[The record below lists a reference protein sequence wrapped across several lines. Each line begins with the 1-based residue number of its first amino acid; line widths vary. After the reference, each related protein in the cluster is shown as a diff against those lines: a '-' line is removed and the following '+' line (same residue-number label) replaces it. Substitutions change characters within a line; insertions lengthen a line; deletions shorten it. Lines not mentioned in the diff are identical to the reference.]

1 VVTVIASELTILPAV
16 DIMNGRAVQLVRGK
30 QETARDFGD
39 PVEAALRWSDM
50 GAKWLHIVDLD
61 AAFGT
66 GNNAAIMTEIASSVP
81 AHIEASGGLRDDAAV
96 DKMLSA
102 GCARVSVGT
111 AAVENPD
118 WCASLFARLGD
129 QVAVSLD
136 AAGDAL
142 ASRGWVQASG
152 SLYDTLGQL
161 ADAGCQ
167 RFIVT
172 DTAADGTLTGPNLE
186 LLGSVCAHLGLNDEG
201 RPRAAV
207 VASGGVS
214 TLEHIVQLRGL
225 TSIGIDGVIIGTAIY
240 TGEIDLAAA
249 LVAATQ

>member
-1 VVTVIASELTILPAV
+1 MTAASELTVFPAV
-16 DIMNGRAVQLVRGK
+16 DILGGRAVQLVRGK

-39 PVEAALRWSDM
+39 PVEAAVRWSGI
-50 GAKWLHIVDLD
+50 GAKWLHVVDLD

-66 GNNAAIMTEIASSVP
+66 GDNSSIIAEIAATVP
-81 AHIEASGGLRDDAAV
+81 ARVETSGGLRDDAAV
-96 DKMLSA
+96 DRMLAA

-111 AAVENPD
+111 AAVEDPE
-118 WCASLFARLGD
+118 WCMSLFQRLGD
-129 QVAVSLD
+129 KVAVSLD

-152 SLYDTLGQL
+152 SLYETLEQL

-186 LLGSVCAHLGLNDEG
+186 LLGAVCAHLGFGEDG

-225 TSIGIDGVIIGTAIY
+225 TSIGIGGVIVGTALY
-240 TGEIDLAAA
+240 TGGIDLASA
-249 LVAATQ
+249 LVAASR

>member
-1 VVTVIASELTILPAV
+1 
-16 DIMNGRAVQLVRGK
+16 MGGRAVQLVRGK
-30 QETARDFGD
+30 KDTARDFGD
-39 PVEAALRWSDM
+39 PIEAALRWSDM
-50 GAKWLHIVDLD
+50 GAKWLHVVDLD

-66 GNNAAIMTEIASSVP
+66 GSNTDVITQIASSVP

-96 DKMLSA
+96 DKMLGA

-111 AAVENPD
+111 AAVENPE
-118 WCASLFARLGD
+118 WCASLFARLGP

-172 DTAADGTLTGPNLE
+172 DTAADGTMTGPNLE
-186 LLGSVCAHLGLNDEG
+186 LLGSVCAHLGLGDDG

-225 TSIGIDGVIIGTAIY
+225 TSIGIDGVIVGTALY
-240 TGEIDLAAA
+240 TGGIDLADALTAA
-249 LVAATQ
+249 GR